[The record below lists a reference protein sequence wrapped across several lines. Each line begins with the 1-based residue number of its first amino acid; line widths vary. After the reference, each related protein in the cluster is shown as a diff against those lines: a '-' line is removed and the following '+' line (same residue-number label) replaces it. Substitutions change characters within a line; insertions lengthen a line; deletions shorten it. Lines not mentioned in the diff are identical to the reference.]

1 MKRFT
6 TIAGVVFAAVC
17 LSGVALAAPE
27 GVGGINGTL
36 FQLVKP
42 FGILTYLLI
51 ITAASIGMNIRKK
64 PKVLLK
70 WHKRVAISAV
80 CLATAHAL
88 LIAALEIHLFK

>member
-1 MKRFT
+1 MKRLM
-6 TIAGVVFAAVC
+6 TIAGIVFAAVC

-27 GVGGINGTL
+27 GGGGINGTL
-36 FQLVKP
+36 FQFVKP

-51 ITAASIGMNIRKK
+51 ITAAAIGMNIRKK

-88 LIAALEIHLFK
+88 LIVALEMHLFK